1 MPSVPLDISSRR
13 RRRCNGDSVTV
24 SRSQDGTTCIA
35 GARDRTL
42 VYWKLPSREKLPSH
56 EIGNSVC
63 IDSAHNGWIWDLTA
77 IDNTIYSCSWD
88 QSVKSWM
95 LINTGLVQQ
104 RTYEMYAIAKRLLP
118 AASR

>member
-1 MPSVPLDISSRR
+1 MTNFRFQ
-13 RRRCNGDSVTV
+13 NGTI
-24 SRSQDGTTCIA
+24 CIA

-95 LINTGLVQQ
+95 LNNTGLVLLK
-104 RTYEMYAIAKRLLP
+104 TYEM
-118 AASR
+118 